1 MNNTRIPFLCTL
13 AVLLT
18 LALGRTAAART
29 LASVAEPPS
38 EPAAQTSEAVST
50 PDLPAADGGDSTAL
64 MTLSPTPM
72 SVDSLERID
81 GVDTDLVSLRR
92 SAEGDEVVLEVGG
105 FGITLSSL
113 SEEKI
118 RDRDTRIKRPRL
130 NLVALS
136 KSEQGFLIPTGVD
149 YGDYPAGTGEFFDLR
164 SGKSYHF
171 STTLVGL
178 SYDFGKRRQFSIE
191 TGLRYTVDNYRLSDN
206 SITLG
211 NSDGMVVPVTLD
223 EKADKSKLRITSLGI
238 PLHLTFSP
246 IRHMNISLSG
256 YFDFTMGVNSIYKHP
271 KVKNPLSGVNPF
283 QVGIGLGV
291 SYYSIGV
298 YVRYG
303 ITPLFKSGVGPQV
316 RPLSIGFCYAM

>member
-1 MNNTRIPFLCTL
+1 MNTRFPILCTL

-18 LALGRTAAART
+18 LAMSRTAMATTFELTCA
-29 LASVAEPPS
+29 AEPPS
-38 EPAAQTSEAVST
+38 EPASQTAPAAAASDT
-50 PDLPAADGGDSTAL
+50 AADGGDSTAL

-92 SAEGDEVVLEVGG
+92 SAEGEEVVLEVGG

-130 NLVALS
+130 NLIALA

-149 YGDYPAGTGEFFDLR
+149 YGDYPAGTERFFDLR

-178 SYDFGKRRQFSIE
+178 SYDFGKRRQFSVA
-191 TGLRYTVDNYRLSDN
+191 TGLRYTVDNYRLSNN

-211 NSDGMVVPVTLD
+211 NSDGMVVPVALD

-246 IRHMNISLSG
+246 MRYMAISLSG
-256 YFDFTMGVNSIYKHP
+256 YFDFTMGANSIYKHP

>member
-1 MNNTRIPFLCTL
+1 MNTRTFFLCTL

-38 EPAAQTSEAVST
+38 EPASQTAPATAVSDT
-50 PDLPAADGGDSTAL
+50 AAAGSDSTAL

-81 GVDTDLVSLRR
+81 AVDTDLVSLRR
-92 SAEGDEVVLEVGG
+92 SAEGEEVILEVGG

-118 RDRDTRIKRPRL
+118 RDRDTRIKRSRL

-178 SYDFGKRRQFSIE
+178 NYEFGKRRQFSIE
-191 TGLRYTVDNYRLSDN
+191 TGLRYTVDNYRLSNN

-211 NSDGMVVPVTLD
+211 NSNGMVVPVTLD

-246 IRHMNISLSG
+246 MRHMNISLSG
-256 YFDFTMGVNSIYKHP
+256 YFDFTMGANSIYKHP

>member
-1 MNNTRIPFLCTL
+1 MNTRTFFLCTL

-18 LALGRTAAART
+18 LALDRTAAART

-38 EPAAQTSEAVST
+38 EPASQTAPATAVSDT
-50 PDLPAADGGDSTAL
+50 AAAGSDSTAL

-81 GVDTDLVSLRR
+81 AVDTDLVSLRR
-92 SAEGDEVVLEVGG
+92 SAEGEEVILEVGG

-118 RDRDTRIKRPRL
+118 RDRDTRIKRSRL

-178 SYDFGKRRQFSIE
+178 NYEFGKRRQFSIE
-191 TGLRYTVDNYRLSDN
+191 TGLRYTVDNYRLSNN

-211 NSDGMVVPVTLD
+211 NSNGMVVPVTLD

-246 IRHMNISLSG
+246 MRHMNISLSG
-256 YFDFTMGVNSIYKHP
+256 YFDFTMGANSIYKHP

>member
-1 MNNTRIPFLCTL
+1 MNTRIPFLCAL

-29 LASVAEPPS
+29 HVSVAEPSS
-38 EPAAQTSEAVST
+38 EPTTQTPAAQT
-50 PDLPAADGGDSTAL
+50 PDVPAADGSDSTAL
-64 MTLSPTPM
+64 MTLSPMPM

-92 SAEGDEVVLEVGG
+92 SAEGEEVILEVGG

-118 RDRDTRIKRPRL
+118 RDRDSRIKRPRL
-130 NLVALS
+130 NLIALA
-136 KSEQGFLIPTGVD
+136 KSEQGFLIPTGVG
-149 YGDYPAGTGEFFDLR
+149 YGDYPAGTGKFFDLR

-178 SYDFGKRRQFSIE
+178 SYDFGKRRQFSVA
-191 TGLRYTVDNYRLSDN
+191 TGLRYTIDNYRLSDT

-211 NSDGMVVPVTLD
+211 NSDGMIVPVSLD
-223 EKADKSKLRITSLGI
+223 EKSDKSKLRITSLGI

-246 IRHMNISLSG
+246 VRHMAISLSG
-256 YFDFTMGVNSIYKHP
+256 YFDFTMGANSIYKHP
-271 KVKNPLSGVNPF
+271 KVKNSLSGVNPF
-283 QVGIGLGV
+283 QVGVGLGV
-291 SYYSIGV
+291 SYYGIGV

-303 ITPLFKSGVGPQV
+303 ITPLFESRVGPQV
-316 RPLSIGFCYAM
+316 RPLSIGLCFAM